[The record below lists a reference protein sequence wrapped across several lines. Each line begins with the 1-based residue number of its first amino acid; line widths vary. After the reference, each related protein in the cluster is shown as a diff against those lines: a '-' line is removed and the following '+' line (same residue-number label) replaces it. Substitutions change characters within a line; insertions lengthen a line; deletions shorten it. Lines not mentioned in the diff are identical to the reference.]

1 MKVSFSILAL
11 TLVFGITVQAQRTKV
26 NRRPNIVLIM
36 ADDMGYSDLGCYGGE
51 IKTPN
56 IDDLARNGLRFSQFY
71 NTSRCCPTR
80 ASLLTGL
87 YSHQAGIG
95 DMTFDQKLPG
105 YRGYLTE
112 NTVTIAEVLKKAG
125 YHTGM
130 VGKWHVSN
138 TVLKPNKEE
147 HLKWLAHQTNYPFF
161 SPPEQYP
168 VSRGFEK
175 FYGTIWG
182 VGNFFDPFSLV
193 NGMQPV
199 DTIPKGF
206 YYTDAINDTASAYI
220 KAFSKTGEPFF
231 LYVAHTAPHWPLH
244 ALPEDIKKYEDVYKA
259 GWDSIRDAR
268 YRKMISA
275 GLFAEDKNILSER
288 WKKYLKWESN
298 PDKEWDAHAMAV
310 RAAMIDRMDQGI
322 GRIIRTLKETGQFDN
337 TLIIFLSDNGASSD
351 DAQKYLPGNDRP
363 GETRSGQ
370 KIIYPSNKKV
380 NAGPENTFASA
391 NQMWSNVANAP
402 FRYWKTEPFEG
413 GICTPMIAF
422 WPAGLKAQKGSVT
435 TQRGHVMD
443 FMATFADLA
452 GTTYPSEYDG
462 RIITPTP
469 GISLAPILKG
479 KKRKSHNYLFFEHI
493 GRRAVIHGNWKLVAL
508 NKASWELFNLK
519 NDRSEMHNLASQYP
533 EIVEDLTKAWQ
544 NWAENNKV
552 LPKP

>member
-1 MKVSFSILAL
+1 MHLAE
-11 TLVFGITVQAQRTKV
+11 
-26 NRRPNIVLIM
+26 
-36 ADDMGYSDLGCYGGE
+36 C
-51 IKTPN
+51 
-56 IDDLARNGLRFSQFY
+56 LRF
-71 NTSRCCPTR
+71 
-80 ASLLTGL
+80 
-87 YSHQAGIG
+87 
-95 DMTFDQKLPG
+95 
-105 YRGYLTE
+105 TE

-138 TVLKPNKEE
+138 TVLKANKEE
-147 HLKWLAHQTNYPFF
+147 HLKWLAHQSSYPFF

-175 FYGTIWG
+175 YYGTIWG

-199 DTIPKGF
+199 DTVPKGF

-220 KAFSKTGEPFF
+220 KRFSETKEPFF

-259 GWDSIRDAR
+259 GWDSIREAR
-268 YRKMISA
+268 YRKMISV
-275 GLFAEDKNILSER
+275 GLFPKDKNILSER
-288 WKKYLKWESN
+288 WKKDMKWESN
-298 PDKEWDAHAMAV
+298 ADKDWDAHTMAV

-322 GRIIRTLKETGQFDN
+322 GRIIKTLKETGQFDN

-370 KIIYPSNKKV
+370 KIIYPLHKKV
-380 NAGPENTFASA
+380 NAGPENTFAST

-422 WPAGLKAQKGSVT
+422 WPAGLKARKGSVT

-452 GTTYPSEYDG
+452 NTTYPSEYDG
-462 RIITPTP
+462 RTITPTP
-469 GISLAPILKG
+469 GISLVPILNGKNRKG
-479 KKRKSHNYLFFEHI
+479 HDYLFFEHI
-493 GRRAVIHGNWKLVAL
+493 GRRAVIHGDRKLVAL
-508 NKASWELFNLK
+508 NKAPWELYNLK
-519 NDRSEMHNLASQYP
+519 NDRSEIHNLANKYP
-533 EIVEDLTKAWQ
+533 EMVENLSKAWQ
-544 NWAENNKV
+544 NWAEINKV